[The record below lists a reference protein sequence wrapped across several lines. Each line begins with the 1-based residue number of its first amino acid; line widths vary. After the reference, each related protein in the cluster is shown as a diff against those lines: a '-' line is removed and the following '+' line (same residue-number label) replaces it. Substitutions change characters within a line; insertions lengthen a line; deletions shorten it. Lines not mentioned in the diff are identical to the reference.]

1 MNAWMTWAVLAGVV
15 VILELFSGTF
25 YLLMISF
32 GMVAGAAFAAIGFGI
47 SSQLIVAAVVGS
59 LATIALHRSKYG
71 WKGNGNAARDPNVNM
86 DIGQSVEVQ
95 SWNEQ
100 SNGRFVARVS
110 YRGAMWD
117 VELHHGVGE
126 AGRYVIEEIQ
136 GSKLLVRPSA
146 W

>member
-32 GMVAGAAFAAIGFGI
+32 GMVAGALFAAIGFG
-47 SSQLIVAAVVGS
+47 SPSQLIVAAVVGS
-59 LATIALHRSKYG
+59 LATISLHRSKYG

-86 DIGQSVEVQ
+86 DIGQSVDVQ
-95 SWNEQ
+95 NWHELGS
-100 SNGRFVARVS
+100 GKFAARIS

-117 VELHHGVGE
+117 VEAHHGSGQ

-136 GSKLLVRPSA
+136 GSKLIVRPSA
-146 W
+146 